1 MCRRYS
7 SHGHEIM
14 SETHF
19 IIRGSCRDVAGIV
32 SKITTCLF
40 NHGMNIEEAA
50 QFNDKL
56 SEHFFFRIVFSSNTN
71 DVPSAFLTEF
81 SEIASSLHMDWSCN
95 PCDEKVRTLLL
106 VSKSDHCLSDILYR
120 WQNKLLPIEITG
132 VVSNHDNN
140 RAQVEAHGLPFHYL
154 PVTTETRAAQESA
167 IDKIIEATNTELI
180 VLARYMQ
187 VLSAA
192 MSEKYLGRAINIH
205 HSFLPGFKGAKPYHQ
220 AYERGVKI
228 IGATAHFVTSDLD
241 EGPIIEQDIARV
253 DHAMNADEM
262 TAMGRDVECV
272 TLARAVKW
280 HGEHR
285 VLLNGK
291 KTVVFK

>member
-1 MCRRYS
+1 MV
-7 SHGHEIM
+7 
-14 SETHF
+14 TTPANPHF
-19 IIRGSCRDVAGIV
+19 VIRGSCRDVAGIV

-40 NHGMNIEEAA
+40 DHGMNIEEAA

-56 SEHFFFRIVFSSNTN
+56 SEYFFFRIVFSSKTGAT
-71 DVPSAFLTEF
+71 SSEFLKAFAD
-81 SEIASSLHMDWSCN
+81 IATPLDMDWSCN
-95 PCDEKVRTLLL
+95 PCHEKVKTLLL

-140 RAQVEAHGLPFHYL
+140 RAQVEAHGLLFHYL
-154 PVTTETRAAQESA
+154 PVTNDTRAAQENA
-167 IDKIIEATNTELI
+167 ITKIIKDTGTELT

-187 VLSAA
+187 VLSTA
-192 MSEKYLGRAINIH
+192 MSDQYAGRIINIH

-241 EGPIIEQDIARV
+241 EGPIIEQDVTRIT
-253 DHAMNADEM
+253 HAQTPEKLQIIGQDIES
-262 TAMGRDVECV
+262 
-272 TLARAVKW
+272 
-280 HGEHR
+280 R
-285 VLLNGK
+285 VLLTAMQYYAERRIFLHGHR
-291 KTVVFK
+291 TIIL